1 MGWDKQTLDF
11 YDQNAEEFVAG
22 TLIADMVEARSRFT
36 TYLPA
41 NACILDFG
49 CGSGRDT
56 KAFLDA
62 GYQVDAI
69 DGSEEMCAKASE
81 YTGVQVRKM
90 LFHELDVKNQYDG
103 IWACASILH
112 LPRGELAEVLK
123 RIEAALKTN
132 GVLYASF
139 KYGEYEGL
147 RNGRYFTDFT
157 EKSLR
162 SFLKEVT
169 NLKPAD
175 VWISKDVRSDRK
187 ERQWI
192 NLLARRSLK

>member
-1 MGWDKQTLDF
+1 MNWEQETLGF
-11 YDQNAEEFVAG
+11 YDQNSEEFVAG
-22 TLIADMVEARSRFT
+22 TLVADMEEARSRF
-36 TYLPA
+36 L
-41 NACILDFG
+41 ACLAPGDLILDFG

-62 GYQVDAI
+62 GYRVDAT

-81 YTGVQVRKM
+81 YTGIQVRRM
-90 LFHELDVKNQYDG
+90 LFQELDACDKYDG

-112 LPRGELAEVLK
+112 LPRPELTDVIR
-123 RIEAALKTN
+123 RIGKALKTG

-139 KYGEYEGL
+139 KYGDYEGI

-157 EKSLR
+157 EDTLKAFW
-162 SFLKEVT
+162 SFPDLQIFDMWV
-169 NLKPAD
+169 
-175 VWISKDVRSDRK
+175 SRDVREDRK

-192 NLLARRSLK
+192 NTLARRI